1 VTVLCRLG
9 LCLGFITILI
19 GCSKPKG
26 PALYPVTGKVLINGA
41 LATGGTVS
49 FRHEDGLHQP
59 AGIIKEDGS
68 YSLKSGHREG
78 APVGQY
84 RVVVFV
90 TEPPNKA
97 EGGHAGLPGNIA
109 NKKFLNSS
117 TTPLKAEV
125 KAESSPQ
132 QFDFEVT
139 S

>member
-19 GCSKPKG
+19 GCSKPEG
-26 PALYPVTGKVLINGA
+26 PTLYPVTGKILMNGA
-41 LATGGTVS
+41 PATGGTVS

-90 TEPPNKA
+90 TEPPSKSGA
-97 EGGHAGLPGNIA
+97 GHSGLPRIIV
-109 NKKFLNSS
+109 NKKFQDPSS
-117 TTPLKAEV
+117 TPLKVEV
-125 KAESSPQ
+125 KVDPSPQ
-132 QFDFEVT
+132 KYDFEVT